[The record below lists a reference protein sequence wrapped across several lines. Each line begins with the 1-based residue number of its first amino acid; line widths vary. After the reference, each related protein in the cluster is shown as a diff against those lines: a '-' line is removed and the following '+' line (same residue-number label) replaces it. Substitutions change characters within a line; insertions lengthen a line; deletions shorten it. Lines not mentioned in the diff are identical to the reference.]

1 MLYSRRSAKSVACS
15 RLKVIGVRE
24 FFFFP
29 VLVAA
34 LTSAEEFHSVRTTGW
49 PAALSH
55 FASRASCVVCPEPSI
70 PSTTNSFP
78 GYSWGV
84 VRLFNIRCVFLVLG
98 AGDFEA
104 DRQIELPLER
114 RHVTMCGPQ
123 LQLRIAVRAKPGEVV
138 VTARKEVDAGERL
151 RVAPIEALGEPDD
164 RRQHAHGPAQRAVQI
179 PVPLVRLFGCRLA
192 VISRDQRDHL
202 DLSRFEPAQITI
214 LDQIVRMAVMAV
226 VTDVHPDVVQQ
237 RSILEPFPLA

>member
-1 MLYSRRSAKSVACS
+1 M
-15 RLKVIGVRE
+15 LKVIGVSE

-34 LTSAEEFHSVRTTGW
+34 LTSAEEFHSVSTTGC

-55 FASRASCVVCPEPSI
+55 FASRASWVVLPDPSI

-84 VRLFNIRCVFLVLG
+84 VRLFNMKCLFLVFG

-104 DRQIELPLER
+104 NRQIELPLER

-123 LQLRIAVRAKPGEVV
+123 LQLRVAVRAKPGEVV
-138 VTARKEVDAGERL
+138 IAAWKEVNPGERL
-151 RVAPIEALGEPDD
+151 RVAPIQAFGQPDN
-164 RRQHAHGPAQRAVQI
+164 RRQHPHGSAQRIAQV
-179 PVPLVRLFGCRLA
+179 PVSLVRFFGDRLA
-192 VISRDQRDHL
+192 MISRHQRDDL
-202 DLSRFEPAQITI
+202 DLSGVEAAQITI
-214 LDQIVRMAVMAV
+214 LDQVVRMPVMPV
-226 VTDVHPDVVQQ
+226 VADVHADVVQ
-237 RSILEPFPLA
+237 